1 MTDRLSAARLEFPD
15 TEVEVY
21 AGERSLG
28 LIPAL
33 LEHLNL
39 QRPFLVCGEHV
50 GRLAPVRALQAS
62 ALLTGAYKQVESD
75 PSDTTVARAGEL
87 VRATGADSLIAIGGG
102 SSLDAAK
109 AIAAEAAVPGW
120 IAACDQPGRPT
131 EVPPGILP
139 VIAVPTTAGTGSE
152 VTPFSVITFTATERK
167 LVLNN
172 PALLPRAAL
181 LDPTLLASAPRE
193 VRVAAGMDA
202 LTHAAESYLSK
213 QATEETRTR
222 SLEAV
227 IAIAAHLPG
236 AVAEPP
242 VAADLAE
249 MQKAALIAGL
259 AFSRARLGVV
269 HALALP
275 LSALFGV
282 PHGVANAILLPHG
295 LAHNLR
301 AASHLMGNL
310 SDALLV
316 KSEGKEVHVSPEQV
330 VEAVKE
336 LARRIGAP
344 SRMRDVG
351 VDREALHRMATQAAQ
366 SAHLAVNPRAV
377 QPEDLIAIYE
387 AAW

>member
-1 MTDRLSAARLEFPD
+1 M
-15 TEVEVY
+15 Y
-21 AGERSLG
+21 AGEHLLG
-28 LIPAL
+28 LTSVL
-33 LEHLNL
+33 LEQLGL
-39 QRPFLVCGEHV
+39 QRPFLICGEHV
-50 GRLAPVRALQAS
+50 GRLSPVTELRAS
-62 ALLTGAYKQVESD
+62 GLLVGAYGEVEPD
-75 PSDTTVARAGEL
+75 PSDTTVARAGGR
-87 VRATGADSLIAIGGG
+87 VRTAGADSLIAIGGG

-109 AIAAEAAVPGW
+109 AIAAEAALPGW
-120 IAACDQPGRPT
+120 IGACDRPGQPT
-131 EVPPGILP
+131 EVPAGVLP
-139 VIAVPTTAGTGSE
+139 VVAVPTTAGTGSE
-152 VTPFSVITFTATERK
+152 VTPFSVITFAATERK

-172 PALLPRAAL
+172 SALLPRATL
-181 LDPTLLASAPRE
+181 LDPTLLTRAPRE

-213 QATEETRTR
+213 QATQETRAR

-249 MQKAALIAGL
+249 MQKAALVAGL

-295 LAHNLR
+295 LAHNLP
-301 AASHLMGNL
+301 AATHLMGNL
-310 SDALLV
+310 SEALLV
-316 KSEGKEVHVSPEQV
+316 KSKGKQAHVSPEQV
-330 VEAVKE
+330 VTAVTE

-351 VDREALHRMATQAAQ
+351 VDRAALRRMAAHAAQ
-366 SAHLAVNPRAV
+366 SAHLAVNPRSV
-377 QPEDLIAIYE
+377 KPEDLIAIYE

>member
-1 MTDRLSAARLEFPD
+1 MTEDLSAARLEFPD
-15 TEVEVY
+15 TEVQVY
-21 AGERSLG
+21 AGEHSLS
-28 LIPAL
+28 LLPAL

-39 QRPFLVCGEHV
+39 QRPFLVCGRHV
-50 GRLAPVRALQAS
+50 GRLAPVIDLQDS
-62 ALLTGAYKQVESD
+62 GLLVGAYGEVESD
-75 PSDTTVARAGEL
+75 PSDTTVARAGEQ
-87 VRATGADSLIAIGGG
+87 VRRAGADSLIAIGGG

-120 IAACDQPGRPT
+120 IGACDRPGQPT
-131 EVPPGILP
+131 QVPPGVLP

-152 VTPFSVITFTATERK
+152 VTPFSVITFAATERK

-181 LDPTLLASAPRE
+181 LDPALLPSAPRE

-213 QATEETRTR
+213 QATAETRAR

-227 IAIAAHLPG
+227 VAIAAHLPG

-242 VAADLAE
+242 AAADLAA
-249 MQKAALIAGL
+249 MQKAALLAGL

-295 LAHNLR
+295 LAHNLP
-301 AASHLMGNL
+301 AAGHLMRNL
-310 SDALLV
+310 SEALLV
-316 KSEGKEVHVSPEQV
+316 KSPGKEVQVSPEQV
-330 VEAVKE
+330 VEAVTE

-344 SRMRDVG
+344 SRMREVG
-351 VDREALHRMATQAAQ
+351 VDRTALQRMARQAAQ
-366 SAHLAVNPRAV
+366 SAHLAVNPRSV
-377 QPEDLIAIYE
+377 EPEDLIAIYE